1 MKEPIGIFDSGI
13 GGLTVL
19 KEVLR
24 ILPYENI
31 IYLGDTARVPYGIRS
46 HETILKYSYANA
58 DFLMNQRIK
67 LLVIACN
74 TASSVSTE
82 KLKERCK
89 IPVIEVI
96 TPGAKG
102 ASEIT
107 ENGKIGVIGTEATVR
122 SGTYLRAIKK
132 LNPQLH
138 VYLKA
143 CPLFVPLVEEGWTEE
158 DNEVSLM
165 VADKYLHELRD
176 KEIDTLVLG
185 CTHYPLLKGVI
196 RKVMGRH
203 IRLIDSAQETA
214 KEIMK
219 ILQERNLMNE
229 GQKKGSLQFF
239 VTDDPER
246 FKTMGYRFLEIEIEN
261 VTRVETIS

>member
-19 KEVLR
+19 KEVINL
-24 ILPYENI
+24 LPYEDI

-46 HETILKYSYANA
+46 HETIVKYSFANA
-58 DFLMNQRIK
+58 DFLMNQGIK
-67 LLVIACN
+67 ILVIACN

-96 TPGAKG
+96 TPGAKC
-102 ASEIT
+102 AAEIT
-107 ENGKIGVIGTEATVR
+107 KNGKIGVIGTEATIR
-122 SGTYLRAIKK
+122 SGTYVRAIKGF
-132 LNPQLH
+132 NPQFE
-138 VYLKA
+138 VYPKA

-158 DNEVSLM
+158 GNEVSLM
-165 VADKYLHELRD
+165 IADKYLREL
-176 KEIDTLVLG
+176 KEKGIDSLVLG

-196 RKVMGRH
+196 RKVMGH
-203 IRLIDSAQETA
+203 DVHLIDSAQETA
-214 KEIMK
+214 KEMLRVLREI
-219 ILQERNLMNE
+219 NLITS
-229 GQKKGSLQFF
+229 GHTKGTLQFY

-246 FKTMGYRFLEIEIEN
+246 FQKMGYRFLEIEIEDVRRAET
-261 VTRVETIS
+261 VT